1 MLMELLK
8 RFIFNKVI
16 FPDDDLAA
24 LLEPKVEV
32 AGPEDA
38 VELVGYVEVLR
49 PPYRQF
55 LHEMSRDVSSLN
67 VAFRDDEY
75 WNWNTVSPHKS

>member
-24 LLEPKVEV
+24 LLESKVEV

-38 VELVGYVEVLR
+38 VELVGHVEVLR
-49 PPYRQF
+49 
-55 LHEMSRDVSSLN
+55 L
-67 VAFRDDEY
+67 
-75 WNWNTVSPHKS
+75 

>member
-38 VELVGYVEVLR
+38 VELVGYVEVLG
-49 PPYRQF
+49 PPDGQL
-55 LHEMSRDVSSLN
+55 LHGVFEHGI
-67 VAFRDDEY
+67 AFIIVEHR
-75 WNWNTVSPHKS
+75 VKILIL